1 MIKCVLKTVMK
12 PLILLTLMVSL
23 ANTAWAL
30 NLDEA
35 KSQGLVGELS
45 NGYLGLVKNSN
56 SAVKSLVDDIN
67 RKRRAA
73 YAAKAQK
80 AGVEL
85 KIIEIRIGE
94 RLQER
99 AKKGEYVQRSNGQWQ
114 KNNNNLKAFAVKPA
128 QTECPQRRTG

>member
-1 MIKCVLKTVMK
+1 MIKHVFKNVLK
-12 PLILLTLMVSL
+12 PLILLTFMLSL
-23 ANTAWAL
+23 ANSAWAL

-35 KSQGLVGELS
+35 KSQGLIGEQS
-45 NGYLGLVKNSN
+45 NGYLGLINNSN
-56 SAVKSLVDDIN
+56 ASAKSLIDDIN

-73 YAAKAQK
+73 YTAKAKK

-94 RLQER
+94 RLQQR

-114 KNNNNLKAFAVKPA
+114 RK
-128 QTECPQRRTG
+128 

>member
-1 MIKCVLKTVMK
+1 MIKHVLKTVMK
-12 PLILLTLMVSL
+12 PLILLTFMFSL

-35 KSQGLVGELS
+35 KSQGLIGELS
-45 NGYLGLVKNSN
+45 NGYLGLINNSN
-56 SAVKSLVDDIN
+56 SAAKNLVDDIN

-94 RLQER
+94 RLQQR

-114 KNNNNLKAFAVKPA
+114 QK
-128 QTECPQRRTG
+128 

>member
-1 MIKCVLKTVMK
+1 MIMHALKTVMK
-12 PLILLTLMVSL
+12 PLILLTFIFSL

-30 NLDEA
+30 SLDEA

-45 NGYLGLVKNSN
+45 NGYLGLVKNGN
-56 SAVKSLVDDIN
+56 AAVKNLVDDIN

-73 YAAKAQK
+73 YAAKAKK

-94 RLQER
+94 RLQQR
-99 AKKGEYVQRSNGQWQ
+99 ANKGEYVQRTNGQWQ
-114 KNNNNLKAFAVKPA
+114 QK
-128 QTECPQRRTG
+128 

>member
-1 MIKCVLKTVMK
+1 MIKYALKTVMK
-12 PLILLTLMVSL
+12 PFILLTLMFSL

-30 NLDEA
+30 SLDEA
-35 KSQGLVGELS
+35 KSQGLVGELT
-45 NGYLGLVKNSN
+45 NGYLGLVKNGN
-56 SAVKSLVDDIN
+56 AAVKNLVDDIN

-73 YAAKAQK
+73 YAAKAKK

-99 AKKGEYVQRSNGQWQ
+99 ANKGEYVQRSNGQWQ
-114 KNNNNLKAFAVKPA
+114 QK
-128 QTECPQRRTG
+128 